1 MGQVVSYLYESWE
14 KLTVDTKMWW
24 DRQEMNVVSEEKRAE
39 DWASGPYHSEPEPE
53 RIPQKRPRNSRSWK
67 GEPGERD
74 QPLWAASRVLSTPS
88 ANHCLPTLTPQP
100 CLFLS
105 MAMASCLQSL
115 INPTPANSQHL
126 HQGSPVCALSRAPT
140 LLQVKTKVLTR
151 SWPHHLPDFTSTS
164 STRPVPHSGLSHL
177 LFPLHGILFLQISA
191 HSLSHLP

>member
-1 MGQVVSYLYESWE
+1 
-14 KLTVDTKMWW
+14 MWW

-39 DWASGPYHSEPEPE
+39 DWASGLYHSDPEPD
-53 RIPQKRPRNSRSWK
+53 RIPQKQPRNSRSWK
-67 GEPGERD
+67 GEPGECD
-74 QPLWAASRVLSTPS
+74 QPLWATSRVLSTPS
-88 ANHCLPTLTPQP
+88 ANHRLPTLTPQP

-140 LLQVKTKVLTR
+140 LLQVKTKVLTK
-151 SWPHHLPDFTSTS
+151 SWPHHLPEFTSTS
-164 STRPVPHSGLSHL
+164 STRPVPPSGLSHL